1 MRPRGLRRVAALTAV
16 LVAAAL
22 SVATPIGYAADA
34 FSRAA
39 MTDQEAEQKLLDL
52 VGFLRRDG
60 LFDDA
65 RKLAERG
72 LAIAEERHGPN
83 DVHVARWLT
92 QLGLTLKAED
102 RFAQAEPHLKRAVAI
117 YEKARGPDAAETG
130 DAVGDLG
137 SLYMDEGRLG
147 EAEPLLK
154 RALAVA
160 EKTRGPEHAQTAR
173 SLTNLGTLY
182 AEHGRAS
189 EAEPLLKRALAID
202 EKVNGPDHPDTAA
215 SLNNLAELYRETGR
229 FADAEPLY
237 KRALAIDEK
246 NHGPDHPVV
255 ATSLGNLALLYQ
267 NQGRYAEAEPLYRRA
282 LDICEKKL
290 GDHRLTAST
299 IANYASMLIEQG
311 RLSEAEPLM
320 KRALAIDEKTLGPD
334 HPDTGLSLNALAAL
348 YRTQERRAEA
358 GPLYARALAIF
369 EKKLGPNHP
378 YTAMALNNLGEIYR
392 DDGRLAEAEA
402 MFKRSLATSEKIL
415 PPDHPNLIATRANL
429 AGVFL
434 FARRY
439 TEAEVLFKATLGS
452 LERTMPADH
461 VQIGM
466 ANAWLARVLLEQRKY
481 EEAVPVGRRAVQNAA
496 ANKSRAVAR
505 VLGGG
510 WRDELDRD
518 QIFALHARSLYALAM
533 QKPQSEAALRAE
545 GFEVIQ
551 RVGFDDTG
559 RALANMASRLAAG
572 SDNLARLLREQQ
584 DLLRRLQAIDQNLA
598 AALGADNPAMRARA
612 DALRGESTAIS
623 ARLKDIDATLR
634 RNHKAYGDLADP
646 NPIGIAE
653 TQSLLK
659 ADEAVV
665 LYLPVEEAMFLIGVS
680 KSDIVWTVA
689 AVRSEELTKNIAAL
703 RRQLD
708 PNLWQTRPLE
718 PFDRALAHRL
728 YRSMWAPLES
738 VVKGKVQVFVVPTG
752 PLTSFP
758 LSVLVAEEPRGGVA
772 GDADPQ
778 TLSDTAWL
786 IKRHALTTLPSISS
800 LKALRVYANKGSG
813 SEPFAGF
820 GDPAFGAPA
829 NMLIASR
836 SVASVFRGASP
847 DLATLRTLPPLPQT
861 AGELKA
867 LAKALGASDDAVYL
881 RERATEG
888 QVKSIDLSK
897 KRVIAFATHGLMA
910 GDMGL
915 GEPGLVFTPP
925 GMASE
930 RDDGYLSASEA
941 AGLNLK
947 ADWIILSACN
957 TAAGDTPGAKGL
969 SGLARAFFLAGSKSL
984 LVSHW
989 PVWDNAAMKLTTG
1002 TVTNMQ
1008 KRPADGRAEALRQ
1021 SMLTLMNDKS
1031 APYFAHPAAWAPFI
1045 LVGETR
1051 AN

>member
-1 MRPRGLRRVAALTAV
+1 MGRRASVAVALIAAL
-16 LVAAAL
+16 LAAFAPAAQ
-22 SVATPIGYAADA
+22 SADA
-34 FSRAA
+34 VSPPAA
-39 MTDQEAEQKLLDL
+39 SEPSAEQKLLDL
-52 VGFLRRDG
+52 VGFLRQDG
-60 LFDDA
+60 RFGEA
-65 RKLAERG
+65 REVAEGG
-72 LAIAEERHGPN
+72 LAIAEKNFGPN
-83 DVHVARWLT
+83 DLHVARWLT
-92 QLGLTLKAED
+92 ELGLTLRAEG

-137 SLYMDEGRLG
+137 ELYIDWGRLA

-160 EKTRGPEHAQTAR
+160 EKTRGPEHVQTAR

-182 AEHGRAS
+182 AEQGRTS

-202 EKVNGPDHPDTAA
+202 EKLNGPDHPDASA

-229 FADAEPLY
+229 FAEAEPLY

-246 NHGPDHPVV
+246 NHGPDHPAIA
-255 ATSLGNLALLYQ
+255 ATLGNLALLYQ
-267 NQGRYAEAEPLYRRA
+267 SEGRHAEAEPLYRRA

-299 IANYASMLIEQG
+299 IANYASLLMEQG
-311 RLSEAEPLM
+311 RLSEAEPLL
-320 KRALAIDEKTLGPD
+320 KRALAINEKTLGPD

-369 EKKLGPNHP
+369 EKALGPNHP
-378 YTAMALNNLGEIYR
+378 YTAMALNNLSEIYR
-392 DDGRLAEAEA
+392 DDGRLTEAEA
-402 MFKRSLATSEKIL
+402 MFKRALAIDEKRL
-415 PPDHPNLIATRANL
+415 PPDHPDLIAVRANL
-429 AGVFL
+429 AGVYL

-439 TEAEVLFKATLGS
+439 PEAEALFRAALAS
-452 LERTMPADH
+452 LERTLPADH

-481 EEAVPVGRRAVQNAA
+481 AEAVPVGRRAVEIAA
-496 ANKSRAVAR
+496 ANKSRATAR

-510 WRDELDRD
+510 SRDELDRD
-518 QIFALHARSLYALAM
+518 QIFALHARGLYALAM
-533 QKPQSEAALRAE
+533 QQPQSEAALRAE
-545 GFEVIQ
+545 GFEVVQ

-559 RALANMASRLAAG
+559 RALANMASRFAAG

-584 DLLRRLQAIDQNLA
+584 DLLRRLRTADQNLA
-598 AALGADNPAMRARA
+598 AALGADNAAKRAQA
-612 DALRGESTAIS
+612 SALRDESAAIG

-634 RNHKAYGDLADP
+634 RDHKAYGDLADP
-646 NPIGIAE
+646 SPIGVAE
-653 TQSLLK
+653 TQSLLGP
-659 ADEAVV
+659 DEAVV
-665 LYLPVEEAMFLIGVS
+665 LFLPMEEAMFLIAVS
-680 KSDIVWTVA
+680 KTDIVWTVA
-689 AVRSEELTKNIAAL
+689 PLRSEVLTKSIATL

-708 PNLWQTRPLE
+708 PDQWKTRPLE

-728 YRSMWAPLES
+728 YLSMWAPLES
-738 VVKGKVQVFVVPTG
+738 VVKDKTQVFVVPMG

-758 LSVLVAEEPRGGVA
+758 LSVLVTEEPKGGTA

-778 TLSDTAWL
+778 ALRDTAWL

-820 GDPAFGAPA
+820 GDPAVGAGA
-829 NMLIASR
+829 TEGITIAGAR
-836 SVASVFRGASP
+836 SVASVFRGAEL
-847 DLATLRTLPPLPQT
+847 DLSALRALSPLPGT
-861 AGELKA
+861 AGELRA
-867 LAKALGASDDAVYL
+867 LAKALGASETADVYL
-881 RERATEG
+881 RERATEA
-888 QVKSIDLSK
+888 QVKSIDLSR

-925 GMASE
+925 GTASE

-941 AGLNLK
+941 AGLNLR
-947 ADWIILSACN
+947 ADWIVLSACN
-957 TAAGDTPGAKGL
+957 TAAGDAPGAHGL
-969 SGLARAFFLAGSKSL
+969 SGLARAFFLAGAKSL

-989 PVWDNAAMKLTTG
+989 PVWDDAAMKLTTG
-1002 TVTNMQ
+1002 AV
-1008 KRPADGRAEALRQ
+1008 ADMAKNPGAGRAEALRQ
-1021 SMLTLMNDKS
+1021 AMLSVMNDAS
-1031 APYFAHPAAWAPFI
+1031 TARFAHPAAWAPFI